1 MIETSTITPMKI
13 SILFLA
19 SIGFTAAIPAT
30 PTAKTIQGTPWTSQ
44 KKAILN
50 TRGGAIVSKDLF
62 LTASKV
68 AFAGYGVQMALVP
81 KMLVAMN
88 FNAPASDMEAFW
100 IRGTSIAIFGF
111 LYALGK
117 MDAEE
122 AFKAMAVFT
131 FAIGCVYPWNARFVS
146 KLDVK
151 EGITGHRFPEILMAV
166 LTVMAAI
173 AEWA

>member
-1 MIETSTITPMKI
+1 M
-13 SILFLA
+13 
-19 SIGFTAAIPAT
+19 
-30 PTAKTIQGTPWTSQ
+30 
-44 KKAILN
+44 
-50 TRGGAIVSKDLF
+50 
-62 LTASKV
+62 TASKV
-68 AFAGYGVQMALVP
+68 AFAGCKITMLNFYCFESYSFVNLFSPPYSTINIDGVQMALVP

-100 IRGTSIAIFGF
+100 IRGTSVAIFGF

-131 FAIGCVYPWNARFVS
+131 FVVGCVYPWNARFVS

>member
-1 MIETSTITPMKI
+1 
-13 SILFLA
+13 
-19 SIGFTAAIPAT
+19 
-30 PTAKTIQGTPWTSQ
+30 
-44 KKAILN
+44 
-50 TRGGAIVSKDLF
+50 
-62 LTASKV
+62 
-68 AFAGYGVQMALVP
+68 
-81 KMLVAMN
+81 
-88 FNAPASDMEAFW
+88 MEAFW